1 MEKDIFAITG
11 EIQGIREFA
20 IKMEQVLMESPNEE
34 DIDFDKIER
43 MADEISDMLNNLV
56 SELEE

>member
-11 EIQGIREFA
+11 EIQGIKEFA

-34 DIDFDKIER
+34 DIDFEKIER
-43 MADEISDMLNNLV
+43 MADEISDMADNLI

>member
-34 DIDFDKIER
+34 DIDFEKIER
-43 MADEISDMLNNLV
+43 MADEISDMADNLI